1 MKIAI
6 LIPSTTNQRDWN
18 CITQTY
24 LYKSIISF
32 VGKYNPD
39 YQYKF
44 YIGID
49 TDDKIYSVQSHK
61 NKIYELCRELN
72 VLFIRRAL
80 KRRMITSGLL
90 ETTLYT
96 TVLAGWIIVLMLLK
110 KQKESEPQDVSTV
123 MEEF

>member
-1 MKIAI
+1 MSEYNSIQLTKI
-6 LIPSTTNQRDWN
+6 LTRD
-18 CITQTY
+18 
-24 LYKSIISF
+24 ISVLF
-32 VGKYNPD
+32 
-39 YQYKF
+39 
-44 YIGID
+44 GI
-49 TDDKIYSVQSHK
+49 
-61 NKIYELCRELN
+61 
-72 VLFIRRAL
+72 LFIRRAL